1 MGLTKWPGSKPDAHT
16 PELVARLLNA
26 LKPPTILRQFSHSDS
41 NGAETNFVY
50 NKLRRDAIWQ
60 KNFDKHL
67 TIVWNFK
74 KVVASTW
81 EKKILAYL
89 RGAAELMC
97 QGKYLDDLMLIVLL
111 ILTTLLLLVTM
122 IWRV

>member
-60 KNFDKHL
+60 KKWTLIKHL

-81 EKKILAYL
+81 EKTRQKNVLVEDREMWDY
-89 RGAAELMC
+89 
-97 QGKYLDDLMLIVLL
+97 LL
-111 ILTTLLLLVTM
+111 IS
-122 IWRV
+122 IFKKYSKAY